1 MDIFNTQKQKIN
13 LPNVS
18 LPNVNLPS
26 DLPNVSLPQTGLT
39 PQKFLAETGVQ
50 FANLFAEGLDYT
62 TDLVVRNIDQFI
74 SPPDLMTQVIKAT
87 PWGRKIRKQWTDY
100 FDEIHK
106 AGTQY
111 GAPILPTQ
119 KLQQAAQK
127 LSQIEYIQPS
137 KEWTDTDI
145 KGKLSK
151 EHIGETLFEL
161 GPSIVASM
169 GTFALSPTG
178 GLAIIGAATANDVKD
193 SALSY
198 GVEPDKA
205 ELLGLSTG
213 ILVSALERIVP
224 SKIFS
229 GSLKIKNQFIGG
241 LAKRLTESV
250 LLEAGTEVTQEGV
263 QMAAEA
269 TFRDIGLDE
278 ATSRVVLSALGG
290 ALGGGFMQMI
300 GSFSNE
306 VQRKEILGNAS
317 LGLSIREVGPEGIT
331 PELQPLA
338 KEAEPLS
345 LFKNTIKQTEPI
357 FKEVKLSKDLPQRK
371 MTIKSVGNV
380 SDYIVQPKLR
390 EAIKD
395 ALDTP
400 IYTYSGEATLHGYPE
415 ASYKGIFSPQAFFD
429 ENYDL
434 VDAILINEKE
444 AKNLVDF
451 KTIFHEAI
459 HAQRYKMDKDF
470 DFSNAYDKRV
480 FEQSAKRAED
490 FYNQA
495 KGITPVAQKGVKE
508 AVKSK
513 SSKIIPT
520 EQITAIS
527 KESPVVGQ
535 AVKRI
540 SKVYNQVIR
549 TIEPAT
555 LVGKENL
562 ATITKGTYGKS
573 EAKLIEFDQTQLTE
587 IDKTTGELEE
597 WYNKNF
603 TPQDLENL
611 MLSRGKTASQEA
623 FNIQQKAIN
632 SLPKELTSPSQIKAI
647 QEIADNN
654 YNYLQQVAGGDIT
667 KVADY
672 FYGLFKNTK
681 ATDKFLEYWQT
692 TDRFQKFKSI
702 PTVAD
707 AQARGLELKSVNPV
721 TNLEAEFRSIAQL
734 EGMQWMKNELLNSS
748 EGVYIDTIKNA
759 PVNWEKINDP
769 VFAGLRAE
777 PNTAKLINNLI
788 ETNKVSQ
795 IPALNALRNVNN
807 FTRTL
812 KFVGSLFHVFVVLKQ
827 SIADTGYAQF
837 IQNPKTILRG
847 FDLKGFSKNDPLF
860 NSPEYKRYVK
870 LGGGHRYS
878 FDFQAQQAFTNT
890 VNKINQGKYLGAA
903 TKLATLPVKIP
914 LDLVQWMF
922 NKYIPKIKFMKTLDT
937 VNSLE
942 IKKGRTLTDGEFQE
956 VIKEGQNF
964 YGMMN
969 ERIFGRSGTN
979 TSLLRFVFMS
989 PGFAEGNFR
998 TILKAISQKGAGRSR
1013 YNMIN
1018 SLLIS
1023 GILAT
1028 VGTLALTG
1036 KPPKEP
1042 EKIEDIRD
1050 LLKVDTGKVDSR
1062 GRKIMIDMLT
1072 YDKDYWNLFNVLR
1085 GKPDVAV
1092 TNAITRVGGMK
1103 ASSLGLLTD
1112 LAKIAQGEALYDWK
1126 GNKVIEI
1133 TDPLLT
1139 KLQKFVVYESD
1150 RFEPIALSVFN
1161 QWRDKDIDVL
1171 SSAVLSFAGVR
1182 ATKTE
1187 QERRNQAIISRLFSL
1202 KDQQEQLYYYL
1213 GTIKNPR
1220 EAIQKYN
1227 DTVNSVLDNPLTPK
1241 SIKGEWSDLIINTD
1255 RLLSNKIYQLTG
1267 PMTTMTDS
1275 EKAKE
1280 IAKLNKYLQNF
1291 GMSNIEARELLDYY
1305 FEQHPVKNPQNA
1317 SHLQTVRERN
1327 ERLID
1332 SFSDLELPNIELPNV
1347 DLPNVDLPNFNL

>member
-161 GPSIVASM
+161 GPSIISSM
-169 GTFALSPTG
+169 GAFALSPTG

-205 ELLGLSTG
+205 ELLALSTG

-278 ATSRVVLSALGG
+278 ATSRVVLSAMGG

-317 LGLSIREVGPEGIT
+317 LGLSVREVGPEGIT
-331 PELQPLA
+331 P
-338 KEAEPLS
+338 
-345 LFKNTIKQTEPI
+345 
-357 FKEVKLSKDLPQRK
+357 
-371 MTIKSVGNV
+371 
-380 SDYIVQPKLR
+380 
-390 EAIKD
+390 
-395 ALDTP
+395 DT
-400 IYTYSGEATLHGYPE
+400 
-415 ASYKGIFSPQAFFD
+415 
-429 ENYDL
+429 
-434 VDAILINEKE
+434 
-444 AKNLVDF
+444 
-451 KTIFHEAI
+451 
-459 HAQRYKMDKDF
+459 
-470 DFSNAYDKRV
+470 
-480 FEQSAKRAED
+480 
-490 FYNQA
+490 
-495 KGITPVAQKGVKE
+495 QKGVKE

-1062 GRKIMIDMLT
+1062 GRNIMIDMLT

-1085 GKPDVAV
+1085 GKPDQAV
-1092 TNAITRVGGMK
+1092 MDAITRIGGMK